1 MVPESHDLN
10 HELPEFAERIEIL
23 KRDDS
28 RFAELY
34 DEYDEVNRH
43 VLRVETNTELATDLE
58 LEDLKKQRLK
68 LKDDLY
74 AMLKKYQ
81 AA

>member
-1 MVPESHDLN
+1 MVPESHDLH
-10 HELPEFAERIEIL
+10 HELPEFADRIAAL
-23 KRDDS
+23 RRDDDQ
-28 RFAELY
+28 FARLI

-43 VLRVETNTELATDLE
+43 VLRVETNTEPATDLE

-74 AMLKKYQ
+74 AMLKKDQ